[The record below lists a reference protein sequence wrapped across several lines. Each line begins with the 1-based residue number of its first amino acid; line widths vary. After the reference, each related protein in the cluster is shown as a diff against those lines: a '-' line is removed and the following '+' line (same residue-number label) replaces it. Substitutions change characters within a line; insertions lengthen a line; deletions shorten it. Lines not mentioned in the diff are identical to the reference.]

1 MARSLGGSSVDA
13 FWAGTSYL
21 LASAVS
27 QPVIASISESFGRQQ
42 QLIVSLVLFT
52 FGTALCA
59 VAHDFGVLL
68 TGRCIQGIGGGGI
81 VTLAQVIF
89 CDIVPLR
96 QRPKYFSLVL
106 ASWSVGSIVGP
117 VVGGCPA
124 EKASWRW
131 CFHINFPFCA
141 VGLVVAS
148 LYVRLDAASN
158 LTIGQRWR
166 HTDWFGAALFVG
178 STTSLLI
185 GTSWGGIQHR
195 WLSGATLA
203 PIASGLVGIVVFLLW
218 QRLIWPRSL
227 LPLSLFCTWSSLAAF
242 YCALVNGFVVSIPRP
257 LACCCIRIRSTSDSC
272 SPHSTTCRST

>member
-1 MARSLGGSSVDA
+1 M
-13 FWAGTSYL
+13 
-21 LASAVS
+21 
-27 QPVIASISESFGRQQ
+27 
-42 QLIVSLVLFT
+42 LFT

-68 TGRCIQGIGGGGI
+68 TGRCIQGVGGGGI
-81 VTLAQVIF
+81 ITLAQVIF

-117 VVGGCPA
+117 LVGGWLS

-131 CFHINFPFCA
+131 CFYINFPFCA

-148 LYVRLDAASN
+148 LYVRLDAASD
-158 LTIGQRWR
+158 LTLTQKLRR
-166 HTDWFGAALFVG
+166 TDWIGAALFVG

-185 GTSWGGIQHR
+185 GTSWGGVQHR

-203 PIASGLVGIVVFLLW
+203 PITAGLLGMSAFLRW
-218 QRLIWPRSL
+218 QCYVRPRSL

-242 YCALVNGFVVSIPRP
+242 YCALANGFVVSVPPP
-257 LACCCIRIRSTSDSC
+257 LARCIRFCSNSDSF
-272 SPHSTTCRST
+272 SLHSTTCRST